1 MNNNLNLFESF
12 KFNLNE
18 QEKEELEDA
27 KEALKNPNLKGD
39 ERTEY
44 QHDVS
49 RLENK
54 PNLTEAY
61 IEDEFDFSINTGVF
75 DGDIPEIEKKY
86 NLKIENITEPN
97 AHHNPVYRVSGTKED
112 LINWIES
119 EKLYDE
125 DNYLEYIHESTDLN
139 ESDINSIIAD
149 KGILN
154 ELKQFED
161 KIIRDAFLNM
171 CELEQISTKNQIQ
184 VFQECRRL
192 SGQEPLSENNK

>member
-1 MNNNLNLFESF
+1 MNSNLNLFESF

-18 QEKEELEDA
+18 QEKEELKDA

-54 PNLTEAY
+54 LNLTEAY
-61 IEDEFDFSINTGVF
+61 IEDEFDFSIDTGVF

-125 DNYLEYIHESTDLN
+125 DNYLEYIHESTNLN
-139 ESDINSIIAD
+139 EN
-149 KGILN
+149 
-154 ELKQFED
+154 
-161 KIIRDAFLNM
+161 
-171 CELEQISTKNQIQ
+171 
-184 VFQECRRL
+184 
-192 SGQEPLSENNK
+192 

>member
-1 MNNNLNLFESF
+1 MNKTLNLVESF
-12 KFNLNE
+12 KISLNE

-61 IEDEFDFSINTGVF
+61 IEDEFDFSIDTGVF

-86 NLKIENITEPN
+86 NLKIENITEPD

-125 DNYLEYIHESTDLN
+125 NNYLEYIHES
-139 ESDINSIIAD
+139 DINNIIAD